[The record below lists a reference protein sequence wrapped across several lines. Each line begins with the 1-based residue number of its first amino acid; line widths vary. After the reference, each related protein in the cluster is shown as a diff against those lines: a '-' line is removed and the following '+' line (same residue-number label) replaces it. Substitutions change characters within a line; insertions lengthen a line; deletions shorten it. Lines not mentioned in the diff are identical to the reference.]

1 MNRTT
6 YSFLVVMGASL
17 LLSLLYCPPFDVPL
31 DDREFFQYTGMAL
44 LKGQVPY
51 RDFFDHKPPL
61 IYFINALGLALGMG
75 RWGLWLIST
84 GCALV
89 VTFLLFRLARQYR
102 LHYPWLLPLLFNLM
116 LRDFL
121 ISERINLTREYSTF
135 FVMLFF
141 WTLMEGRRPRYI
153 LAGLFAALTFF
164 TQQDQVL
171 LLTPFVFYALMT
183 KDRRPIL
190 YRLAQLAAG
199 FLCVALPLLLYF
211 AFNHALSYFWADA
224 YAFNFS
230 IYIREYKSVG
240 DHFRTIKRVLDN
252 GNYEFPF
259 MIALVLGI
267 TALFLPHKKKGLL
280 AAALAA
286 LFLSMS
292 SELMGGRLTSARTL
306 SDFAGYF
313 LPLAATVCIL
323 LFVVFAFTLE
333 KTIADRTTQLPF
345 ALLLCCSL
353 SYTALQH
360 AANLHRRSADP
371 QMNRP
376 ELAYLQ
382 GQKLQD
388 YQLYVMLDGE
398 YTYFYNALG
407 ILSPSPWVYQ
417 HFWLWYKQ
425 WDPDHHIL
433 EGIGRDLLQHHTTY
447 VILEPDRLP
456 LMANPA
462 DRDWWMS
469 FMQAHYERV
478 TLPGSPTTVLWRSK
492 ESHDK

>member
-1 MNRTT
+1 MNRTS
-6 YSFLVVMGASL
+6 YSFLLVMGASL
-17 LLSLLYCPPFDVPL
+17 LLSLLYCPPFDQML
-31 DDREFFQYTGMAL
+31 DDREFFQYCGMAL

-89 VTFLLFRLARQYR
+89 VTLLLFRLARQYR

-141 WTLMEGRRPRYI
+141 WALMEKRGRRYF
-153 LAGLFAALTFF
+153 LAGLFTALTFF

-171 LLTPFVFYALMT
+171 LLTPFILYALMT
-183 KDRRPIL
+183 RDDRSVP
-190 YRLAQLAAG
+190 YRLVQLAAG
-199 FLCVALPLLLYF
+199 FLCIALPQLLYF
-211 AFNHALSYFWADA
+211 AFNHSLSYFWSDA

-230 IYIREYKSVG
+230 VYIREYKSMG
-240 DHFRTIKRVLDN
+240 DHFRTIKRVLDD

-259 MIALVLGI
+259 MIALVLGT

-280 AAALAA
+280 VAALAA

-292 SELMGGRLTSARTL
+292 SELMGGRLDVTRSLT
-306 SDFAGYF
+306 DFRGYF
-313 LPLAATVCIL
+313 LPLSATVCIL
-323 LFVVFAFTLE
+323 LFVVFAFTTE
-333 KTIADRTTQLPF
+333 KTLADRTTQLPF

-353 SYTALQH
+353 GYTALQH
-360 AANLHRRSADP
+360 AANLQRRSADP
-371 QMNRP
+371 RVNRP

-382 GQKLQD
+382 ARQLKD

-398 YTYFYNALG
+398 YTYCYNALG
-407 ILSPSPWVYQ
+407 ILAPSPWVYQ
-417 HFWLWYKQ
+417 HFWVWYKQ
-425 WDPDHHIL
+425 WDPDHRIL
-433 EGIGRDLLQHHTTY
+433 ESIARDLLQHHTTY
-447 VILEPDRLP
+447 VILEPDRLL
-456 LMANPA
+456 LMANQA

-469 FMQAHYERV
+469 FMQAHYKPM
-478 TLPGSPTTVLWRSK
+478 TLPGSPTSVLWCLK
-492 ESHDK
+492 GP

>member
-1 MNRTT
+1 MNRTS
-6 YSFLVVMGASL
+6 YSFLLVMGASL
-17 LLSLLYCPPFDVPL
+17 LLSLLYCPPFDGML

-61 IYFINALGLALGMG
+61 IYFINALGLSLGIG

-84 GCALV
+84 GCAMV
-89 VTFLLFRLARQYR
+89 ITFMLFRLARQYR

-141 WTLMEGRRPRYI
+141 WSLMEGRRRRYF
-153 LAGLFAALTFF
+153 LAGLFTALTFF

-171 LLTPFVFYALMT
+171 LLTPFIIYALT
-183 KDRRPIL
+183 TQDTTSVL
-190 YRLAQLAAG
+190 YRLVQLAAG
-199 FLCVALPLLLYF
+199 FLCIALPLLLYF
-211 AFNHALSYFWADA
+211 AFHHSLSYFWADA

-230 IYIREYKSVG
+230 VYIREYKSAG

-280 AAALAA
+280 VAALAA

-292 SELMGGRLTSARTL
+292 SELMGGRLSSTRTL
-306 SDFAGYF
+306 ADFRGYF
-313 LPLAATVCIL
+313 LPLSATVCIL
-323 LFVVFAFTLE
+323 LFVVFAFTMV
-333 KTIADRTTQLPF
+333 KTISQRETQLPF
-345 ALLLCCSL
+345 AILLCCSL
-353 SYTALQH
+353 CYTALQH
-360 AANLHRRSADP
+360 AASLQRRSADP
-371 QMNRP
+371 QVNRP

-382 GQKLQD
+382 EQKLKD

-398 YTYFYNALG
+398 YIYFYNALG
-407 ILSPSPWVYQ
+407 ILSPSHWIYH
-417 HFWLWYKQ
+417 HFWIWYKQ
-425 WDPDHHIL
+425 WDPDHRIL
-433 EGIGRDLLQHHTTY
+433 GSIALDLLQHHTTY
-447 VILEPDRLP
+447 VILDPERLP
-456 LMANPA
+456 LMANLA

-469 FMQAHYERV
+469 FMQAHYEPM
-478 TLPGSPTTVLWRSK
+478 TLPGSPTTVLWRLK
-492 ESHDK
+492 GP

>member
-1 MNRTT
+1 MKHH
-6 YSFLVVMGASL
+6 YSLLLVFGVSV
-17 LLSLLYCPPFDVPL
+17 LLSLLYCPPFDQLL
-31 DDREFFQYTGMAL
+31 DDREFFQYCGMAL

-61 IYFINALGLALGMG
+61 IYFINALGLVLGMG

-141 WTLMEGRRPRYI
+141 WALMEKRGRRYF
-153 LAGLFAALTFF
+153 LAGLFTALTFF

-171 LLTPFVFYALMT
+171 LLTPFILYALMT
-183 KDRRPIL
+183 RDNRSVP
-190 YRLAQLAAG
+190 YRLVQLAAG
-199 FLCVALPLLLYF
+199 FQCIALPLLLYF
-211 AFNHALSYFWADA
+211 AFNHSLSYFWSDA

-230 IYIREYKSVG
+230 VYIREYKSLG
-240 DHFRTIKRVLDN
+240 DHFRTIKRVLDD

-267 TALFLPHKKKGLL
+267 TAVFLPHKKKELL
-280 AAALAA
+280 VAALAA

-292 SELMGGRLTSARTL
+292 SELMGGRLDSTRSL
-306 SDFAGYF
+306 VDFRGYF
-313 LPLAATVCIL
+313 LPLSAAVCIL
-323 LFVVFAFTLE
+323 LFVVFAFTME
-333 KTIADRTTQLPF
+333 KTLADRTTQLPF

-353 SYTALQH
+353 CYTALQH
-360 AANLHRRSADP
+360 AANLQRRSADP
-371 QMNRP
+371 KVNRP

-382 GQKLQD
+382 TQQLKD
-388 YQLYVMLDGE
+388 YQLYVMLNGE
-398 YTYFYNALG
+398 YTYCYNALG
-407 ILSPSPWVYQ
+407 ILAPSPWVYQ
-417 HFWLWYKQ
+417 HFWVWYKQ
-425 WDPDHHIL
+425 WDPDHRIL
-433 EGIGRDLLQHHTTY
+433 ESIARDLLQHHTTY
-447 VILEPDRLP
+447 VILDPGRLP
-456 LMANPA
+456 LMANQA

-469 FMQAHYERV
+469 FMQTHYEPV
-478 TLPGSPTTVLWRSK
+478 GLPGSPTNVLWRLK
-492 ESHDK
+492 DRDK